1 MSARSEG
8 CYRKEVFIMF
18 ANVTN
23 TFNSAAVMGAPTKS
37 SRAYK
42 RGNSCHAYMGGV
54 MGNSQ
59 HIKAGKCYHW
69 NATTKWTMPAQA
81 YTIKGI
87 LKKAWQRHMNAFKEG
102 REDASW
108 MEERGLLW
116 A

>member
-1 MSARSEG
+1 MSTRSEG

-69 NATTKWTMPAQA
+69 NATTKWTMPVMWLRGQRPS
-81 YTIKGI
+81 I
-87 LKKAWQRHMNAFKEG
+87 LMRCRSMWPTP
-102 REDASW
+102 
-108 MEERGLLW
+108 
-116 A
+116 